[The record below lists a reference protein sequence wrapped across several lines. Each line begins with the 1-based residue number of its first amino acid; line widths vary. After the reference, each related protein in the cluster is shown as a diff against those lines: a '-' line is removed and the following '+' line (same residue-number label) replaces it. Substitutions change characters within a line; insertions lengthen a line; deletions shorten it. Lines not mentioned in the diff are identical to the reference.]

1 MAYLAID
8 SGSAH
13 RQVIHRLSVKRKI
26 SKQYLGDFVSMV
38 LSNKRQNFCRYVVDG
53 LTPTEAYIKA
63 FDVTSE
69 RKHTATEAGSRL
81 MKLATIQQQ
90 IDTLQSD
97 ISDKLASEIVWNKAK
112 IISELAINV
121 ELGREDGAKH
131 LATSTRSLELIGK
144 AVGSVFEADQQQIS
158 GTVEILHKLPDSV
171 LAKLESLNE
180 SGSIDTSNIDSI
192 EASNYQIIEPDLE
205 DS

>member
-1 MAYLAID
+1 
-8 SGSAH
+8 
-13 RQVIHRLSVKRKI
+13 
-26 SKQYLGDFVSMV
+26 MV

-97 ISDKLASEIVWNKAK
+97 IRDKLASEVVWNKAK
-112 IISELAINV
+112 IISELALNM
-121 ELGREDGAKH
+121 ELGRETKQ
-131 LATSTRSLELIGK
+131 LAASNQAIKLIGS
-144 AVGSVFEADQQQIS
+144 AVGSIFEADQQQIS

-180 SGSIDTSNIDSI
+180 SGNIDTSNIDSMDTI
-192 EASNYQIIEPDLE
+192 EASYQIIEPDSE
-205 DS
+205 AS